1 MYDAFKSMD
10 GGNIMEEMAFD
21 VAFAMITMDAMS
33 GTSQFAAAWAT
44 AGGNRQT
51 YNSDSCL

>member
-1 MYDAFKSMD
+1 MD